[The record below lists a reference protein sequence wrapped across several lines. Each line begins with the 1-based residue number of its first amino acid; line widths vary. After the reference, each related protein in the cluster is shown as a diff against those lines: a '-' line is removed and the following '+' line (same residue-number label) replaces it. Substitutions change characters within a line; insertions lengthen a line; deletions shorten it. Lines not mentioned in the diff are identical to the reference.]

1 MIERKDISSFFDLEA
16 EAAKKSWDALMKLP
30 IKERVRKRKAINQ
43 VILDKDFNEYSD
55 ENKRLFKVTFIKN
68 LSDFKEGDCLLL
80 HKENLNSGIKC
91 TVNRFEDDNT
101 IIIEVFSWPCDL
113 DSYYDTPL
121 CLDKDFVDLRQN
133 VFDNFLV
140 TLPTEN
146 EFWNK
151 LIINT
156 KQIPTFKNKVDIE
169 NKLEETVKNFTLS
182 LLPCQRDA
190 IINSMAAEDYY
201 LIQGP
206 PGTGKSFVLSLI
218 VMEELVY
225 FKNKVIIIGPNHMA
239 INNTLIQVVK
249 NFPFLYPAVHKVG
262 QSYNA
267 PNYKIIVDNE
277 PEEIKEFLNKY
288 GDDLSIDNIHYLN
301 TWNVNQ
307 LELPM
312 VFGITS
318 HSLYT
323 SRARGLE
330 CDTLIIDEAGQMT
343 IPLALMGMIKAKKV
357 IFAGDYKQLPP
368 IVSSEEIRDEMK
380 QSVFQ
385 SLITD
390 ENCTMLDVSFR
401 MCEPICNF
409 VSELFYDGELKPM
422 KLGCGN
428 AVINSNPLY
437 SFDSPV
443 IIHHIDDCGE
453 QTSDKEAEFIAD
465 VVKNYLKY
473 GLPAS
478 EIAVLSPFRA
488 QAANIRRVIRKNEYI
503 KEEEYQQIAV
513 DTIDKMQGQER
524 EVIIFSLVAGDIEYM
539 TEMAD
544 FLYNPNKLN
553 VAFSRAKSKLIIV
566 GNIDKLKL
574 MDSATFPHL
583 KRMLGSQYVK
593 LV

>member
-30 IKERVRKRKAINQ
+30 IKERVRKRKAISQ

-91 TVNRFEDDNT
+91 AVNRFEDDNT

-121 CLDKDFVDLRQN
+121 CLDKDLVDLRQN

-140 TLPTEN
+140 NLPVERKCWN
-146 EFWNK
+146 E

-156 KQIPTFKNKVDIE
+156 KQAPVFKNKAEVEDE
-169 NKLEETVKNFTLS
+169 LEDTIKNFKLN
-182 LLPCQRDA
+182 LLPRQREA

-201 LIQGP
+201 LVQGP
-206 PGTGKSFVLSLI
+206 PGTGKSFVLSFIIL
-218 VMEELVY
+218 EEIAY
-225 FKNKVIIIGPNHMA
+225 FNRKVIVVGPNHLA
-239 INNTLIQVVK
+239 INNTLIQVAK
-249 NFPFLYPAVHKVG
+249 NCPSYIPNVLKVG
-262 QSYNA
+262 QTYNM
-267 PNYKIIVDNE
+267 PDFKMIEDGKEMKIE
-277 PEEIKEFLNKY
+277 
-288 GDDLSIDNIHYLN
+288 NILRLN
-301 TWNVNQ
+301 TTAASNSGFAWVIG
-307 LELPM
+307 LTP
-312 VFGITS
+312 
-318 HSLYT
+318 HCLYT

-453 QTSDKEAEFIAD
+453 QTSDKEADFIAEM
-465 VVKNYLKY
+465 VGNYLKY
-473 GLPAS
+473 GLSSS

-574 MDSATFPHL
+574 MDSVTFPHL
-583 KRMLGSQYVK
+583 KRMLGSQYAK

>member
-30 IKERVRKRKAINQ
+30 IKERVRKRKAISQ

-55 ENKRLFKVTFIKN
+55 ENKRLFKVAFIKN
-68 LSDFKEGDCLLL
+68 LSDFKEGDCLLF
-80 HKENLNSGIKC
+80 HKENHNSGIKC

-101 IIIEVFSWPCDL
+101 IIIEVYSWPCDL

-121 CLDKDFVDLRQN
+121 CLDKDLVDLRQN

-140 TLPTEN
+140 NLPVERKYWN
-146 EFWNK
+146 E

-156 KQIPTFKNKVDIE
+156 KQAPVFKNKAEVEDE
-169 NKLEETVKNFTLS
+169 LEDTIKNFKLN
-182 LLPCQRDA
+182 LLPRQREA

-201 LIQGP
+201 LVQGP
-206 PGTGKSFVLSLI
+206 PGTGKSFVLSFIIL
-218 VMEELVY
+218 EEIAY
-225 FKNKVIIIGPNHMA
+225 FNHKVIVIGPNHMA
-239 INNTLIQVVK
+239 INNTLIQVAK
-249 NFPFLYPAVHKVG
+249 NCPSYIPNVLKVG
-262 QSYNA
+262 QTYNM
-267 PNYKIIVDNE
+267 PDFKMIEDGKEMKIE
-277 PEEIKEFLNKY
+277 
-288 GDDLSIDNIHYLN
+288 NILRLN
-301 TWNVNQ
+301 TTAAGNSGFAWVIG
-307 LELPM
+307 LTP
-312 VFGITS
+312 
-318 HSLYT
+318 HCLYT

-453 QTSDKEAEFIAD
+453 QTSDKEAEFIAEM
-465 VVKNYLKY
+465 VGNYLKY
-473 GLPAS
+473 GLSAS

-488 QAANIRRVIRKNEYI
+488 QAANIRRFIRKNECI
-503 KEEEYQQIAV
+503 NEDEGKLIAV

-524 EVIIFSLVAGDIEYM
+524 EVIIFSLVAGDLEYM

-566 GNIDKLKL
+566 GNIDKLRL
-574 MDSATFPHL
+574 MDFAMFPHL

>member
-1 MIERKDISSFFDLEA
+1 MIRRKDISDFFELEA
-16 EAAKKSWDALMKLP
+16 KAAKTRWEALMKLP
-30 IKERVRKRKAINQ
+30 IKERIRKRKAISQ

-55 ENKRLFKVTFIKN
+55 ENKRLFKVAFIKN

-121 CLDKDFVDLRQN
+121 CLDKDLVDLRQN

-140 TLPTEN
+140 NLPVERKYWN
-146 EFWNK
+146 E

-156 KQIPTFKNKVDIE
+156 KQAPVFKNKAEVEDE
-169 NKLEETVKNFTLS
+169 LEDTIKNFKLN
-182 LLPCQRDA
+182 LLPRQREA

-201 LIQGP
+201 LVQGP
-206 PGTGKSFVLSLI
+206 PGTGKSFVLSFIIL
-218 VMEELVY
+218 EEIAY
-225 FKNKVIIIGPNHMA
+225 FNHKVIVIGPNHMA
-239 INNTLIQVVK
+239 INNTLIQVAK
-249 NFPFLYPAVHKVG
+249 NCPSYIPNVLKVG
-262 QSYNA
+262 QTYNM
-267 PNYKIIVDNE
+267 PDFKMIEDGKEMKIE
-277 PEEIKEFLNKY
+277 
-288 GDDLSIDNIHYLN
+288 NILRLN
-301 TWNVNQ
+301 TTAAGNSGFAWVIG
-307 LELPM
+307 LTP
-312 VFGITS
+312 
-318 HSLYT
+318 HCLYT

-443 IIHHIDDCGE
+443 IIHHIGDCGE
-453 QTSDKEAEFIAD
+453 QTSDKEAEFI
-465 VVKNYLKY
+465 VEMVEGYLKY

-488 QAANIRRVIRKNEYI
+488 QAANIRRFIRKNECI
-503 KEEEYQQIAV
+503 NEEEGKIIAV

-524 EVIIFSLVAGDIEYM
+524 EVIIFSLVAGDLEYM

-574 MDSATFPHL
+574 MDFAMFPHL

>member
-121 CLDKDFVDLRQN
+121 CLDKDLVDLRQN

-140 TLPTEN
+140 NLPSEKKYWN
-146 EFWNK
+146 ELK
-151 LIINT
+151 INT
-156 KQIPTFKNKVDIE
+156 KQAPVFKDKADVEDE
-169 NKLEETVKNFTLS
+169 LEDTIKNFKLN
-182 LLPCQRDA
+182 LLPRQREA
-190 IINSMAAEDYY
+190 IINCMAAEDYY
-201 LIQGP
+201 LVQGP
-206 PGTGKSFVLSLI
+206 PGTGKSFVLSFIIL
-218 VMEELVY
+218 EEIAY
-225 FKNKVIIIGPNHMA
+225 FNRKVIVVGPNHLA
-239 INNTLIQVVK
+239 INNTLIQVAK
-249 NFPFLYPAVHKVG
+249 NCPSYIPNVLKVG
-262 QSYNA
+262 QTYNM
-267 PNYKIIVDNE
+267 PDFKMIEDGKEMKIE
-277 PEEIKEFLNKY
+277 
-288 GDDLSIDNIHYLN
+288 NILRLN
-301 TWNVNQ
+301 TTAASNSGFAWVIG
-307 LELPM
+307 LTP
-312 VFGITS
+312 
-318 HSLYT
+318 HCLYT

-422 KLGCGN
+422 KLGCGD

-453 QTSDKEAEFIAD
+453 QTSDKEAEFITE
-465 VVKNYLKY
+465 VVENYLKY

-574 MDSATFPHL
+574 MDSAMFPHL